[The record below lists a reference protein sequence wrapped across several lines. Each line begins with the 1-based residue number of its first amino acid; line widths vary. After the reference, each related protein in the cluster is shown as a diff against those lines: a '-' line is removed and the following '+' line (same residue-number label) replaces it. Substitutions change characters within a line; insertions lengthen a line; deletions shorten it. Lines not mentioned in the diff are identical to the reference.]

1 MTLFAIGLTI
11 LEWDLWSG
19 EYSALKTILSF
30 LISDNKVRS
39 DLEVLLLVGRKPSFS
54 EVQIIIVIFYKLSEI
69 AKKLMKIN
77 DINKCS

>member
-1 MTLFAIGLTI
+1 
-11 LEWDLWSG
+11 LWSG
-19 EYSALKTILSF
+19 EYSELKTILSF

-54 EVQIIIVIFYKLSEI
+54 EVQIIIVIFHKLSEI